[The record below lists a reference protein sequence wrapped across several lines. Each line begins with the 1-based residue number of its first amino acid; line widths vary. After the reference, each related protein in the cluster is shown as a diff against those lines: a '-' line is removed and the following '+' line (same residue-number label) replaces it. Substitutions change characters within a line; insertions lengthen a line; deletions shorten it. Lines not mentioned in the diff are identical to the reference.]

1 MSRARLAAT
10 AIGAA
15 TALLLAVIG
24 LVLLVSG
31 HASVPSS
38 PSIAGALVTGAPTA
52 TAVNATTG
60 APELSDA
67 AVTGTAPTDFS
78 TAPTVVSS
86 TPKHVLAGYW
96 QDFVNHAIPMPLA
109 AVPRGYDLVDVAF
122 AAADP
127 QHDGGVAFT
136 LSPALAQALGGY
148 TTQQFTQDIA
158 TLHGRG
164 QRVLL
169 SVNNAGGAV
178 SINSP
183 AGAANFA
190 KSISDLMRTYGFDGV
205 DIDFEN
211 GFDVA
216 STAQALRSLATLH
229 PGALITLAPQ
239 TGDMEST
246 SGAYFQLALS
256 IRSILTISFTQ
267 YYNAGSMV
275 GCDGAVHAQGTE
287 DFLTALACT
296 QLRGGLSPSQ
306 IGIGLP
312 ASKLAARRGYLAPD
326 LLNSALDCLATGSG
340 CSGFTPPTIWPAIGG
355 AMTWS
360 INWDAANGYEF
371 LRTVSPHLQSMP

>member
-1 MSRARLAAT
+1 MSRRSGPPERQQKNPKILSECRPEDPRLAHAPSGTVRATISRMSRARLAAT

-136 LSPALAQALGGY
+136 LSPALAQ
-148 TTQQFTQDIA
+148 DIA

-190 KSISDLMRTYGFDGV
+190 KSISDLMRTYGFD
-205 DIDFEN
+205 
-211 GFDVA
+211 
-216 STAQALRSLATLH
+216 
-229 PGALITLAPQ
+229 
-239 TGDMEST
+239 
-246 SGAYFQLALS
+246 
-256 IRSILTISFTQ
+256 
-267 YYNAGSMV
+267 
-275 GCDGAVHAQGTE
+275 
-287 DFLTALACT
+287 
-296 QLRGGLSPSQ
+296 
-306 IGIGLP
+306 
-312 ASKLAARRGYLAPD
+312 
-326 LLNSALDCLATGSG
+326 
-340 CSGFTPPTIWPAIGG
+340 
-355 AMTWS
+355 
-360 INWDAANGYEF
+360 
-371 LRTVSPHLQSMP
+371 